1 MIRGSVL
8 VTSNC
13 FFFLFLSWS
22 VSILVSG
29 SVSLPATHIRI
40 TNENIKDLPE

>member
-13 FFFLFLSWS
+13 FFFLSWS